1 MGGAGTQD
9 RAGVWITIY
18 ILVIFVFGAYRRGWL
33 SCDDV
38 LSEDG
43 IARKLMDICTICC
56 IYIRAS
62 LIDTSYRKSVACQ
75 ANSSVS

>member
-62 LIDTSYRKSVACQ
+62 LSLQLHIERVLRVKQ
-75 ANSSVS
+75 IPL